1 MNAKDAYE
9 LWTRGL
15 EHLAARRNH
24 QAALVLQ
31 RACELEPEKGSVRE
45 ALARALY
52 NIGETQRAG
61 EEFEAAMQ
69 LNPADHYPYFG
80 LALCRARLGDRSRAA
95 GLLKIA
101 IAMKPDSQDYRRALD
116 RLAS

>member
-9 LWTRGL
+9 LLIRGRKL
-15 EHLAARRNH
+15 LADRRNH
-24 QAALVLQ
+24 QAVMVLQ

-52 NIGETQRAG
+52 NTGDTRRAG
-61 EEFEAAMQ
+61 KEFEEAMR

-80 LALCRARLGDRSRAA
+80 LALCTARLGDKKRAA

-101 IAMKPDSQDYRRALD
+101 IAMRPDLPDYRRALD

>member
-1 MNAKDAYE
+1 MYAKDAYE

-15 EHLAARRNH
+15 EHLEARRNH
-24 QAALVLQ
+24 QAALVLET
-31 RACELEPEKGSVRE
+31 ACELEPEKGSVRE
-45 ALARALY
+45 AFARALY

-61 EEFEAAMQ
+61 EQFERAME

-80 LALCRARLGDRSRAA
+80 LALCRARLGDKIRAA

-101 IAMKPDSQDYRRALD
+101 LAMKPDSQDYQRALD
-116 RLAS
+116 RLAF

>member
-1 MNAKDAYE
+1 MDPKDPYE

-15 EHLAARRNH
+15 ELLAAHRNH

-31 RACELEPEKGSVRE
+31 KAAELEPEKASVRE

-52 NIGETQRAG
+52 NIGETRRAG
-61 EEFEAAMQ
+61 EEFERVME

-80 LALCRARLGDRSRAA
+80 LALCRARQGDRARAA

-116 RLAS
+116 RIAS

>member
-15 EHLAARRNH
+15 QLLEARRNH
-24 QAALVLQ
+24 QAALVLES
-31 RACELEPEKGSVRE
+31 ACQLEPEKGSVRE
-45 ALARALY
+45 AFARALY
-52 NIGETQRAG
+52 NIGDTRRAC
-61 EEFEAAMQ
+61 EEFERAME

-80 LALCRARLGDRSRAA
+80 LALCRARLGDKARAA

-101 IAMKPDSQDYRRALD
+101 LAMKPDSQDYRRALE

>member
-1 MNAKDAYE
+1 MNTNDAYA
-9 LWTRGL
+9 LWARGL
-15 EHLAARRNH
+15 ELLEARRNH
-24 QAALVLQ
+24 QAALVL
-31 RACELEPEKGSVRE
+31 REACELEPEKGSVRE

-52 NIGETQRAG
+52 NIGDTRRAS

-69 LNPADHYPYFG
+69 INPADHYPYFG
-80 LALCRARLGDRSRAA
+80 LALCRARLGDKAQAA

-101 IAMKPDSQDYRRALD
+101 IAMRPQAVEYRRALD

>member
-9 LWTRGL
+9 LWTTGL
-15 EHLAARRNH
+15 ELLADRRNH
-24 QAALVLQ
+24 QAALVLEK
-31 RACELEPEKGSVRE
+31 ACALEPEKGSVRE

-52 NIGETQRAG
+52 NIGETKRAG
-61 EEFEAAMQ
+61 EEFEEAIR

-80 LALCRARLGDRSRAA
+80 LALCRARLGDRKRAA

-101 IAMKPDSQDYRRALD
+101 LAMKPDSQDYRRALD

>member
-1 MNAKDAYE
+1 MNAKDAYD

-31 RACELEPEKGSVRE
+31 KACDLEPQKGSVRE

-52 NIGETQRAG
+52 NIGETERA
-61 EEFEAAMQ
+61 EKEFEAAMQ

-80 LALCRARLGDRSRAA
+80 LALCRARQGNKAQAA

-101 IAMKPDSQDYRRALD
+101 LAMKPDSVDYRRALS

>member
-1 MNAKDAYE
+1 MNGRNAYD

-15 EHLAARRNH
+15 DLLSERRNH

-31 RACELEPEKGSVRE
+31 QARDLEPQKGSIRE

-52 NIGETQRAG
+52 NVGDTERAG
-61 EEFEAAMQ
+61 EEFAAAME

-80 LALCRARLGDRSRAA
+80 LALCRARQGDRTRAR

-101 IAMKPDSQDYRRALD
+101 LVMRPDAEEYRRALE